1 MDYGGTSMFLDNSFL
16 QGEQTAAMIN
26 RQIESLEQLKISLT
40 EFLASKNQ
48 LQGRA
53 YDSARDFIE
62 GGINPLIEGSQL
74 LAEKIGQSVAKLPAD
89 YTAQVA
95 NESR

>member
-40 EFLASKNQ
+40 EFLASK
-48 LQGRA
+48 
-53 YDSARDFIE
+53 D
-62 GGINPLIEGSQL
+62 
-74 LAEKIGQSVAKLPAD
+74 
-89 YTAQVA
+89 
-95 NESR
+95 